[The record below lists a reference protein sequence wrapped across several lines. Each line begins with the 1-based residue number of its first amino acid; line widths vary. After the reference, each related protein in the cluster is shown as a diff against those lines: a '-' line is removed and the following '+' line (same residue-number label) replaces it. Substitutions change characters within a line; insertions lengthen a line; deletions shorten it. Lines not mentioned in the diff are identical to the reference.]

1 MSTVSKPTFKVN
13 YATPEQ
19 SLDILSEPQLFAA
32 LPLDNLSELPGYIS
46 TRKIPLYIIT
56 FKSFKMLFKVF
67 EVKEGIHE
75 CHVAC
80 PKDSI
85 RASRA
90 LTLASMQ
97 WFFKE
102 AYPEAKGLITSCPE
116 GKIANMC
123 RKIGFKE
130 VRKENDLVYF
140 MAVSSFLK

>member
-1 MSTVSKPTFKVN
+1 MSSKLAFKVT
-13 YATPEQ
+13 YATSEEAN
-19 SLDILSEPQLFAA
+19 SILSEPQLFAS
-32 LPLDNLSELPGYIS
+32 LPLDELIELPSYIAQL
-46 TRKIPLYIIT
+46 KIPLYIIT
-56 FKSFKMLFKVF
+56 FKSFRMLFKVF
-67 EVKEGIHE
+67 EVSNGIHE

-85 RASRA
+85 IASRV
-90 LTLASMQ
+90 LTLASMK

-130 VRKENDLVYF
+130 IRKEDDLVYF
-140 MAVSSFLK
+140 MAVPSSLK